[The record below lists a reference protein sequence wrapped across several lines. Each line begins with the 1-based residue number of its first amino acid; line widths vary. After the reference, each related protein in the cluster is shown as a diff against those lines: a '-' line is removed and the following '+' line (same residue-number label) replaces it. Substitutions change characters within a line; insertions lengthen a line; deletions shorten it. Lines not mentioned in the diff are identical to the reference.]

1 MRLDSLA
8 IGCSYLKDFMGIDA
22 DEGISETSAQW
33 YENSMEGL
41 LKHLTTKTYGSYMMD
56 TYDEGME
63 NVANVEIFD

>member
-1 MRLDSLA
+1 
-8 IGCSYLKDFMGIDA
+8 MGIDA

-63 NVANVEIFD
+63 NVANVEIFDT